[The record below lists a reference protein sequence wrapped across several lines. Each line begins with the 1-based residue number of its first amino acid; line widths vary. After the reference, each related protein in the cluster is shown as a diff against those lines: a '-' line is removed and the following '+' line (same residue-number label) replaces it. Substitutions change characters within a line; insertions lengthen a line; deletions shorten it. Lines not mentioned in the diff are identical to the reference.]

1 MKSEYLD
8 CDALCVGLS
17 EQAGSLDPN
26 HMCYI
31 FQRKK
36 HFVQC
41 TLYITS
47 LKPSEVSE
55 FCQAYTLFRFSHTW
69 HGHIWLI
76 ILLFLIIS
84 YLHIYTYIKT
94 LCITQTFSLMLVYLL
109 VITKNDAF
117 NL

>member
-17 EQAGSLDPN
+17 EQADSLDPN
-26 HMCYI
+26 HIYAI
-31 FQRKK
+31 SSKERNT
-36 HFVQC
+36 V
-41 TLYITS
+41 YVTS
-47 LKPSEVSE
+47 LKPSEVRVLPGLPG
-55 FCQAYTLFRFSHTW
+55 TLFRFSHTW
-69 HGHIWLI
+69 HGFIWLL

-84 YLHIYTYIKT
+84 YLPIYTYIKT

-109 VITKNDAF
+109 VITKNYAF